1 MESPSNDFYLYLFH
15 LASNMKPGDMIQVH
29 TRDAP
34 GALTAAKYF
43 SRLTESTG
51 GRLGLIISDHGESV
65 LALFG
70 ENMVVVHK
78 NYVRVVNEP
87 G

>member
-15 LASNMKPGDMIQVH
+15 LASNMKPGDMIQV
-29 TRDAP
+29 DARTTP
-34 GALTAAKYF
+34 GALTAVKYF
-43 SRLTESTG
+43 AALETRTG
-51 GRLGLIISDHGESV
+51 GRPGLIISDHGNTV

-78 NYVRVVNEP
+78 SFVRVVNE
-87 G
+87 GI